1 MIAIIPARGG
11 SKGLPG
17 KNIKLL
23 NNKPLIA
30 YTIIAAK
37 NSKYIDNVFVST
49 DDKEIA
55 EVSLK
60 YGAKVPF
67 LRPKELATDNAL
79 AIDNYIYTIEKLKEL
94 YNKEIP
100 EIVVLQPTSPL
111 RNTED
116 INSAIEIFITKKADS
131 VISFS
136 EMTHP
141 PVWAKKVI
149 NDGTVRDYF
158 ENAAGFKN
166 RQDIEKALMPNGAIY
181 ILKYELLKNKYTYY
195 SDKTYPYIMPA
206 NRSVDIDLQI
216 DFDFAEFLMNKINE
230 QNI

>member
-11 SKGLPG
+11 SKGLPR

-49 DDKEIA
+49 DDEEIA

-94 YNKEIP
+94 YNKEIT